1 MILQIP
7 ISLGNLFEKAGFE
20 ANLVIEG
27 LISIWHFMRF
37 SIPDVH
43 LVILPACCSLECG
56 CH

>member
-20 ANLVIEG
+20 ANLVIEA

-37 SIPDVH
+37 SRPDAH
-43 LVILPACCSLECG
+43 LAILPACCSLE
-56 CH
+56 